1 MQVCAKSVTQHIT
14 VAHMLYIHSAAL
26 TAVNTLVMWLS
37 GSKLYTPNSRAFRL
51 LMLRILFSTLAMYML
66 FSAINCISI
75 SIINALWMTVPV
87 WTPFSEWLVVGV
99 PIPTILEYH

>member
-1 MQVCAKSVTQHIT
+1 
-14 VAHMLYIHSAAL
+14 
-26 TAVNTLVMWLS
+26 
-37 GSKLYTPNSRAFRL
+37 
-51 LMLRILFSTLAMYML
+51 MLRILFSTLAMYML